1 MMELNVLMKKTVEL
15 SYDEMNSLIALKQ
28 QHWGYTDEQ
37 QRRWFSENIMADDYH
52 LQIYGGGVLLAYL
65 NAVNV
70 DVDINQT
77 LHRML
82 GIGNVC
88 VDKKNAHA
96 GVGSILMACINA
108 FVKQS
113 DTCGILLCKGK
124 WIPFYVTSNWRLIN
138 PERIIVA
145 DNRFEHS
152 IMLFDP
158 HKKIASDDK
167 SSFHISRNF

>member
-88 VDKKNAHA
+88 VDKKTH
-96 GVGSILMACINA
+96 M
-108 FVKQS
+108 Q
-113 DTCGILLCKGK
+113 
-124 WIPFYVTSNWRLIN
+124 
-138 PERIIVA
+138 E
-145 DNRFEHS
+145 
-152 IMLFDP
+152 
-158 HKKIASDDK
+158 
-167 SSFHISRNF
+167 